1 MPFWP
6 LSRSNLPKRTS
17 PAWSAWL
24 SPLLSLWW
32 SVSAAQQPKSFKT
45 DLASLLCLAMLPA
58 PAGGPFLSLS
68 SPNPPKRTSPASSAW
83 LCSLLSLWWSVLASQ
98 QPESFKTDLA
108 SLLCWAV
115 LFALPLV
122 VRFGRSA
129 AQILQNGP
137 QQPKSSKTVLATL
150 VSLAVLLALP
160 LDLQI
165 LAENYICLAGSS
177 GGPFWPLS
185 SSNLPKRTSPAWSA
199 WLSPLLSLCWSVSA
213 AQQPKSFKTD
223 LASLLC
229 LAVLPAPAG
238 GPFWRLSSPN
248 PPKRTSP
255 ASSAWPCSLLSL
267 WWSVLA
273 AQQPESS
280 KRTSQLAMLGCAP
293 CSPSGVRFGRSAAQ
307 ILQNGPRQ
315 LRLLGCAPCSPS
327 LWWSVL
333 AAQQPESFKTD
344 LPSSPGRPF
353 WPLSSPNPSKR
364 TSQACYA
371 GLCSL
376 LSLWWSVLAAQQPK
390 SSKTDLP
397 NNRWMCTARFEPSI
411 FRLRV
416 LPSAD

>member
-1 MPFWP
+1 MLLALVCFGRSAAQILQTGPRQLAMLGGAP
-6 LSRSNLPKRTS
+6 CSR
-17 PAWSAWL
+17 
-24 SPLLSLWW
+24 WW
-32 SVSAAQQPKSFKT
+32 SVFVAQQPKSSKT
-45 DLASLLCLAMLPA
+45 DLASLVRL
-58 PAGGPFLSLS
+58 
-68 SPNPPKRTSPASSAW
+68 
-83 LCSLLSLWWSVLASQ
+83 
-98 QPESFKTDLA
+98 
-108 SLLCWAV
+108 AV
-115 LFALPLV
+115 LLALV
-122 VRFGRSA
+122 CFGRSA

-165 LAENYICLAGSS
+165 LAENRYVCLAGSS

-238 GPFWRLSSPN
+238 GPFWPLSSPN

-293 CSPSGVRFGRSAAQ
+293 CSPSGG
-307 ILQNGPRQ
+307 
-315 LRLLGCAPCSPS
+315 
-327 LWWSVL
+327 
-333 AAQQPESFKTD
+333 
-344 LPSSPGRPF
+344 PF
-353 WPLSSPNPSKR
+353 WPLSSPNPPKR
-364 TSQACYA
+364 TFPTT
-371 GLCSL
+371 GGR
-376 LSLWWSVLAAQQPK
+376 AQPDSNPQF
-390 SSKTDLP
+390 LG
-397 NNRWMCTARFEPSI
+397 
-411 FRLRV
+411 
-416 LPSAD
+416 